1 MEITV
6 ERVRHALV
14 VGRLDADGAAV
25 VLAANLPPKR
35 DRTFVVVGASSVDAM
50 RRLDPWVVADLADEV
65 RGDLCVV
72 APGFGSMGPDGTLP
86 PARLL
91 ADRLGVEVTAADGD
105 PVGLADGSVF
115 VPGPAAGWVSYRPGG
130 RRTRVGARFPAPWW
144 QDGLPEEAEHLT
156 HVPVGLWL
164 RAPGGDARP
173 GDPLLRQVPDRDRL
187 YVVLGAPGE
196 QPPPGETV
204 TEVLRALPDE
214 ARDRAVLAWY
224 GAAGQAGELVRAV
237 ADALGAPVRV
247 AHGVPGDG
255 GLVHVDE
262 HGTARWRPFA
272 VESVYRPGGA
282 RPVLDRWVAPP
293 RLPMVEPGSF
303 RLVPGWRVDVVPR
316 GLVVRPD
323 TVPPDPAV
331 LTALAVET
339 GPTADIVFAT
349 DGPVPGA
356 VLPALDRL
364 VRELPADT
372 KAALRILPVDEAA
385 AAALTGAEAADHVA
399 AATTLLDGTAPERE
413 HAVPPVGR
421 VVVTADGRILPE
433 EPILATPAP
442 RVVVTAPVALPPE
455 PPAPTAALDIQNGV
469 LVVADEV
476 DEEERAFDAVAPEH
490 AEEEAAAPEFLAS
503 ADPPADPE
511 PVVDGFAPAIGP
523 VVDATAVPDETAGF
537 VSSARPA
544 EDARSEPV
552 GFASSVRPA
561 EDARSGPAGFAPSA
575 HPAEVARNG
584 PAGFAASAHPAED
597 ARSETA
603 GFAASVRPAE
613 DARSGPVGFAS
624 SAHPA
629 EVARSEPVGFTASAA
644 PGAPGGEPAA
654 ERPVDQPVVAR
665 SETAGFAAS
674 AHPAEDARSETAGFA
689 ASVRPAEDARS
700 EPVGF
705 ASSARPAEDAR
716 SEPVGFASSAHPAE
730 VARSGPAGFTASA
743 APGASVG
750 EPAAERPVDQ
760 PVVARSETAGFASS
774 ASPAEVARSGPA
786 GFTAS
791 AAPGASVG
799 EPAAERPVDQPVVP
813 AAVAPAVAT
822 AEEDSHL
829 ADLANVAAAGTTG
842 GIPSVAAA
850 TAVPAIV
857 PAAQPEQAPE
867 PAPVASVAGLLPGR
881 EPARSPVRGAAIEVP
896 ENARSTVAQ
905 RRAMR
910 AKLGSRYDVAT
921 RAVTR
926 LLSERPGLRFG
937 AGDHAALLA
946 ELAVVRVFADDP
958 AGDYD
963 TDFYVCLA
971 DGLRRL
977 PTARAVVVR
986 GIPEGTDAR
995 PGAVLRLPAPLVA
1008 APATAPEPVG
1018 PAEALIWT
1026 TTARRL
1032 DGLLDDPP
1040 PPDPDGDEP
1049 PAPRRGADVVLAGHT
1064 RLRVLAI
1071 APTPVRRVLLAE
1083 DGAASDA
1090 ALTRLLAAAAA
1101 REEAVATTDTSRW
1114 FGALPAAG

>member
-72 APGFGSMGPDGTLP
+72 APGFGSMGADGTLP

-91 ADRLGVEVTAADGD
+91 ADRLGVEVTAADGE

-164 RAPGGDARP
+164 RRPGSEARP
-173 GDPLLRQVPDRDRL
+173 GDPLLRQVPDRDRM

-196 QPPPGETV
+196 QPPTGATV
-204 TEVLRALPDE
+204 TDVLRTLPDE

-224 GAAGQAGELVRAV
+224 GAAGQAGELARAV

-247 AHGVPGDG
+247 AHGVPGDS

-282 RPVLDRWVAPP
+282 PPVLDRWVAPP
-293 RLPMVEPGSF
+293 RLPMAEPGSF
-303 RLVPGWRVDVVPR
+303 RLAPGWRVDVVAR
-316 GLVVRPD
+316 GLVVRPE
-323 TVPPDPAV
+323 TVRPDPAV
-331 LTALAVET
+331 LTAVAAET
-339 GPTADIVFAT
+339 GPTADVVFAT
-349 DGPVPGA
+349 DGPVPDG

-364 VRELPADT
+364 IRELPADT
-372 KAALRILPVDEAA
+372 RVALRILPADEAA
-385 AAALTGAEAADHVA
+385 AAALTGIEAQDHVA
-399 AATTLLDGTAPERE
+399 AAVTLLDGTAPGRER
-413 HAVPPVGR
+413 AVPPAGP
-421 VVVTADGRILPE
+421 VVVTADGRIVPA
-433 EPILATPAP
+433 EPVLAVPAP
-442 RVVVTAPVALPPE
+442 RVVLTAPVAPVPE
-455 PPAPTAALDIQNGV
+455 VPAPTAALDVQNGV

-476 DEEERAFDAVAPEH
+476 DDEEHAFAAVAPEQ
-490 AEEEAAAPEFLAS
+490 AEEETV
-503 ADPPADPE
+503 PPAFVATGVDSTVDPVR
-511 PVVDGFAPAIGP
+511 VVDGFAPAIGP
-523 VVDATAVPDETAGF
+523 VLDATAVPDEPP
-537 VSSARPA
+537 R
-544 EDARSEPV
+544 
-552 GFASSVRPA
+552 
-561 EDARSGPAGFAPSA
+561 FAPSVEE
-575 HPAEVARNG
+575 P
-584 PAGFAASAHPAED
+584 
-597 ARSETA
+597 
-603 GFAASVRPAE
+603 ASVDEPA
-613 DARSGPVGFAS
+613 AA
-624 SAHPA
+624 
-629 EVARSEPVGFTASAA
+629 GFTASAA
-644 PGAPGGEPAA
+644 PGAP
-654 ERPVDQPVVAR
+654 V
-665 SETAGFAAS
+665 
-674 AHPAEDARSETAGFA
+674 
-689 ASVRPAEDARS
+689 S
-700 EPVGF
+700 EP
-705 ASSARPAEDAR
+705 S
-716 SEPVGFASSAHPAE
+716 
-730 VARSGPAGFTASA
+730 VA
-743 APGASVG
+743 
-750 EPAAERPVDQ
+750 
-760 PVVARSETAGFASS
+760 
-774 ASPAEVARSGPA
+774 
-786 GFTAS
+786 
-791 AAPGASVG
+791 
-799 EPAAERPVDQPVVP
+799 QPVVP
-813 AAVAPAVAT
+813 GVAAPAVTTGGQNPDTTRETVVVVGGT
-822 AEEDSHL
+822 APDEESHL
-829 ADLANVAAAGTTG
+829 ADLANVAAVSGA

-850 TAVPAIV
+850 TAVPAILPV
-857 PAAQPEQAPE
+857 AQQE
-867 PAPVASVAGLLPGR
+867 PVRQEPVASVTGLLPGR
-881 EPARSPVRGAAIEVP
+881 EIARPSVDGTAPIEVP
-896 ENARSTVAQ
+896 ENVRSTVAQ

-910 AKLGSRYDVAT
+910 ARLGSRYDIAT

-986 GIPEGTDAR
+986 GIPAGSDLR
-995 PGAVLRLPAPLVA
+995 PGSVIRLPTPLVA
-1008 APATAPEPVG
+1008 APVTAPEPVG

-1040 PPDPDGDEP
+1040 PPEPDGDEE
-1049 PAPRRGADVVLAGHT
+1049 PAPKRAADVVLSGHT
-1064 RLRVLAI
+1064 RLRVLAV

-1083 DGAASDA
+1083 DSAATDAATNA
-1090 ALTRLLAAAAA
+1090 ALTRLLAAASA
-1101 REEAVATTDTSRW
+1101 REEAVATTETSRW
-1114 FGALPAAG
+1114 FGALPVAG

>member
-25 VLAANLPPKR
+25 LLAANLPPKR

-72 APGFGSMGPDGTLP
+72 APGFGSMGADGTLP

-164 RAPGGDARP
+164 RRPGSEVRP
-173 GDPLLRQVPDRDRL
+173 GDPLLRQVPDRDRM

-196 QPPPGETV
+196 RPPAGETV
-204 TEVLRALPDE
+204 AEVLRTLPDE

-224 GAAGQAGELVRAV
+224 GAAGQAGELARAV
-237 ADALGAPVRV
+237 ADALGTPVRV
-247 AHGVPGDG
+247 AHGVPGDS

-282 RPVLDRWVAPP
+282 PPVLDRWVAPP
-293 RLPMVEPGSF
+293 RLPMAEPGSF
-303 RLVPGWRVDVVPR
+303 RLVPGWRVDVVAR
-316 GLVVRPD
+316 GLVVRPE
-323 TVPPDPAV
+323 TVRPDPAV
-331 LTALAVET
+331 LTALAAET

-349 DGPVPGA
+349 DGPVPDG

-364 VRELPADT
+364 VPELPADT
-372 KAALRILPVDEAA
+372 RAALRILPADEAA
-385 AAALTGAEAADHVA
+385 AAALTGVEAADHVA
-399 AATTLLDGTAPERE
+399 TAVTLLDGTAPGRD

-421 VVVTADGRILPE
+421 VVVTADGRIVPE
-433 EPILATPAP
+433 APILAVPAP
-442 RVVVTAPVALPPE
+442 RVVFTAPVAPLPAV
-455 PPAPTAALDIQNGV
+455 PAPTAALDIRDGV
-469 LVVADEV
+469 LVVAEEV
-476 DEEERAFDAVAPEH
+476 DEEERTFAAVAPEQD
-490 AEEEAAAPEFLAS
+490 EEETEAPEFVATGDDATVHTTL
-503 ADPPADPE
+503 DPVR
-511 PVVDGFAPAIGP
+511 VVDGFAPAVGP
-523 VVDATAVPDETAGF
+523 VLDATTVPDEPP
-537 VSSARPA
+537 R
-544 EDARSEPV
+544 
-552 GFASSVRPA
+552 
-561 EDARSGPAGFAPSA
+561 FAPSA
-575 HPAEVARNG
+575 APAEEAV
-584 PAGFAASAHPAED
+584 
-597 ARSETA
+597 
-603 GFAASVRPAE
+603 SV
-613 DARSGPVGFAS
+613 D
-624 SAHPA
+624 
-629 EVARSEPVGFTASAA
+629 EPVATGFTASAA
-644 PGAPGGEPAA
+644 PGVPDADREAA
-654 ERPVDQPVVAR
+654 VV
-665 SETAGFAAS
+665 
-674 AHPAEDARSETAGFA
+674 
-689 ASVRPAEDARS
+689 
-700 EPVGF
+700 
-705 ASSARPAEDAR
+705 
-716 SEPVGFASSAHPAE
+716 
-730 VARSGPAGFTASA
+730 
-743 APGASVG
+743 
-750 EPAAERPVDQ
+750 
-760 PVVARSETAGFASS
+760 
-774 ASPAEVARSGPA
+774 
-786 GFTAS
+786 
-791 AAPGASVG
+791 
-799 EPAAERPVDQPVVP
+799 QPVVP
-813 AAVAPAVAT
+813 GVVAPAVAGHT
-822 AEEDSHL
+822 RDTTRETTVVVVGAGGDEEESHL
-829 ADLANVAAAGTTG
+829 ADLANVAAAVSA

-850 TAVPAIV
+850 TAVPAVV
-857 PAAQPEQAPE
+857 PVAQPEQAAE
-867 PAPVASVAGLLPGR
+867 PAARPVASVTGLLPGR
-881 EPARSPVRGAAIEVP
+881 EFARPAGSGGPAAIEVP
-896 ENARSTVAQ
+896 EHVRSTVAQ

-910 AKLGSRYDVAT
+910 AKLGSRYDIAT

-963 TDFYVCLA
+963 ADFYVCLA

-986 GIPEGTDAR
+986 GIPAGTDLR
-995 PGAVLRLPAPLVA
+995 PEFVIRLPTPLVA
-1008 APATAPEPVG
+1008 APVTAPEPVG

-1040 PPDPDGDEP
+1040 PAEPDDDRE
-1049 PAPRRGADVVLAGHT
+1049 PAPKRGVDVVLSGHT
-1064 RLRVLAI
+1064 RLRVLAV

-1083 DGAASDA
+1083 DGAAPEA
-1090 ALTRLLAAAAA
+1090 ALTRLLAAAAV
-1101 REEAVATTDTSRW
+1101 REEAVATAATSKW
-1114 FGALPAAG
+1114 FGALPEAG